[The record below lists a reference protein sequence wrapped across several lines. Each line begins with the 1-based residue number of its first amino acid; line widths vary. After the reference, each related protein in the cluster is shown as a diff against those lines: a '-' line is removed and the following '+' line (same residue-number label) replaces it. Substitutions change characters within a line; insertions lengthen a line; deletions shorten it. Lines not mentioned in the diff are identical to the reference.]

1 MGCLPTGVGWAALN
15 KPSPSEPTKQIY
27 LTARDQQL
35 CQQLCCDCTY
45 NDKTWFQPTRES
57 AVAKT
62 PPSPAMGDLLYRADL
77 EVPEDLVQVIASSPD
92 KPQTPDHPSF
102 GLDSPTG
109 LLLSSF
115 AAPFYLYA
123 TFRGKFELWDEWL
136 SKVPHSTYVQPTLD
150 LGCGRGLVLLKVAE
164 CKRKIA
170 VNDVSARVAPAYG
183 IDIFSTSDQ
192 TGNSAA
198 ATYRNAAAMG
208 LLGHTVLHQASFAE
222 QLPFADGTFSLI
234 TASLSLHNTSQEG
247 RRVAIREMARVCAVG
262 GRLIVVDLWGS
273 FNAYT
278 SALRD
283 ANWTDVSVRWAG
295 LKMMYGI
302 LPCQVLEA
310 TKPEP

>member
-1 MGCLPTGVGWAALN
+1 M
-15 KPSPSEPTKQIY
+15 
-27 LTARDQQL
+27 
-35 CQQLCCDCTY
+35 
-45 NDKTWFQPTRES
+45 
-57 AVAKT
+57 AKT
-62 PPSPAMGDLLYRADL
+62 PQLPVMDDLMYRAGL
-77 EVPEDLVQVIASSPD
+77 EAPEDLIQAISSSPN
-92 KPQTPDHPSF
+92 KPRTPDHPSF
-102 GLDSPTG
+102 GLDSPAG

-115 AAPFYLYA
+115 AAPLYLYA
-123 TFRGKFELWDEWL
+123 TFRGKFELWDECL
-136 SKVPHSTYVQPTLD
+136 TQLPDSTYVRPTLD

-170 VNDVSARVAPAYG
+170 ANDVSGRVAPAYG

-198 ATYRNAAAMG
+198 ATYRNAAAIG
-208 LLGHTVLHQASFAE
+208 LVGYTVLHRASFAE
-222 QLPFADGTFSLI
+222 QLPFADGTFSLV

-247 RRVAIREMARVCAVG
+247 RRVAIREMARVCAFG

-273 FNAYT
+273 FNAYV